1 MAHEPAEVYVDL
13 TAAKHENFETKPQPD
28 YGDFVVEQLHRV
40 EEPTE
45 ATDGDARQRTARS

>member
-13 TAAKHENFETKPQPD
+13 TAAKHENFESKPQPD
-28 YGDFVVEQLHRV
+28 YGDFVVEQQHRV